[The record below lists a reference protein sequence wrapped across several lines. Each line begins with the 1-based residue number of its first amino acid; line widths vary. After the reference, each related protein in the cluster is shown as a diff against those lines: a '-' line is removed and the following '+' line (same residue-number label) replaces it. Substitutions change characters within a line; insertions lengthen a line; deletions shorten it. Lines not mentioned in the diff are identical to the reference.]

1 MNNTTT
7 MEDIDICE
15 KIVGPDIH
23 RVKGKSVR
31 TKPKAVANDFIEI
44 TQELKDTH
52 QIIDI
57 CANTI
62 NIQGSMFLV
71 TISNLIKFITIQD
84 IIDNSITI
92 LNR

>member
-1 MNNTTT
+1 MNNTAT

-23 RVKGKSVR
+23 KVKGKSVC
-31 TKPKAVANDFIEI
+31 TKPKAVANDFIDI
-44 TQELKDTH
+44 TQELNDTH
-52 QIIDI
+52 QIIEI

-62 NIQGSMFLV
+62 NIQGHIFLV
-71 TISNLIKFITIQD
+71 TISNVIKFIIIQD